1 MRRRLKFEEIRE
13 KVCSER
19 GVDGEKK
26 VFGLFERSG
35 FDGDV
40 AVVVG
45 GGEEREDLVFGG
57 WWCGHEWVVRVLNK
71 NKVLLL

>member
-1 MRRRLKFEEIRE
+1 MRRLKFEEIRE
-13 KVCSER
+13 KVCSEG
-19 GVDGEKK
+19 GVDGEKE

-57 WWCGHEWVVRVLNK
+57 WWWCGHE
-71 NKVLLL
+71 